1 MIRRLFGFSKS
12 EIRNQPYSD
21 AVVSAI
27 QQAVAGGST
36 NINRTAA
43 LEIAAST
50 IAKSFSSLEIEPQNS
65 VTECLT
71 PSVLGLIGRS
81 LIRTG
86 EILLVIEVRGGTVNL
101 IPCNSFDIRGE
112 YRESTWFYRCSIFGP
127 TTDGNFERLIPS
139 AGVIHCRYSCDPAT
153 PWIGISPLGWSRQTA
168 DLHNESESALLDE
181 SKSPRG
187 HFLPVSTDGGG
198 SKLEKLRESLKT
210 LRGGLALVPG
220 MNVIGDAQGL
230 VRKEYELKRI
240 GFNSPA
246 TLIDL
251 HSQTSLAVLAACGI
265 PIEIVQKADGTG
277 MRESWRRYLFST
289 VNPLVKLVQAELRKK
304 LDQPE
309 LELKTDA
316 LFASDLAG
324 RARAFGSMVT
334 AGMAVDK
341 AAALCG
347 LVTDD

>member
-1 MIRRLFGFSKS
+1 MIRRLFGFSKP
-12 EIRNQPYSD
+12 EVRNQPYSD

-50 IAKSFSSLEIEPQNS
+50 IAKSFSSLEIEPVNQ

-71 PSVLGLIGRS
+71 PSVLGMIGRE

-86 EILLVIEVRGGTVNL
+86 ECLFVINVTGGTVNL
-101 IPCNSFDIRGE
+101 IPCNSFDIRGD
-112 YRESTWFYRCSIFGP
+112 YREESWFYRCSVFGP
-127 TTDGNFERLIPS
+127 TTDGNFERLLPS
-139 AGVIHCRYSCDPAT
+139 AAVVHCRYSCDPAT

-187 HFLPVSTDGGG
+187 TIIPVSTDGGQ
-198 SKLEKLRESLKT
+198 SKLDKMRESLKA
-210 LRGGLALVPG
+210 LRGGLALLPG
-220 MNVIGDAQGL
+220 MNLIGDAQGL
-230 VRKEYELKRI
+230 VRREYEMKRL
-240 GFNSPA
+240 GFNSPP

-251 HSQTSLAVLAACGI
+251 HDKTALAVLAACGI
-265 PIEIVQKADGTG
+265 PIELVTKSGDSGQ
-277 MRESWRRYLFST
+277 RESWRRHLFGT

-324 RARAFGSMVT
+324 RARAFGSMVS